1 MRCEIEGNCAPVI
14 LDNFGQRQKCS
25 VSWDS
30 DDGVFY
36 AEVAG
41 VVGCG
46 VHTVDL
52 CWHLPTPYPTYM
64 QGTRQVLYNVAR
76 CDASYVLLPLPF
88 IESMH
93 CTRSRLHPRAD
104 QPMHRNEAAPLS
116 KTSSSTVLL
125 CCCCQTLCRVVRCI
139 IEVTRCNC
147 RLANDW
153 KQGRDRKSGGNQI
166 GSFNLPNNHV

>member
-1 MRCEIEGNCAPVI
+1 MLWGVESTLWTCVGTSPPLIRPICIEPDECYI
-14 LDNFGQRQKCS
+14 
-25 VSWDS
+25 
-30 DDGVFY
+30 
-36 AEVAG
+36 
-41 VVGCG
+41 
-46 VHTVDL
+46 
-52 CWHLPTPYPTYM
+52 
-64 QGTRQVLYNVAR
+64 R
-76 CDASYVLLPLPF
+76 CDALYVILPLPF
-88 IESMH
+88 IEPMH
-93 CTRSRLHPRAD
+93 CTESRLHPRAD